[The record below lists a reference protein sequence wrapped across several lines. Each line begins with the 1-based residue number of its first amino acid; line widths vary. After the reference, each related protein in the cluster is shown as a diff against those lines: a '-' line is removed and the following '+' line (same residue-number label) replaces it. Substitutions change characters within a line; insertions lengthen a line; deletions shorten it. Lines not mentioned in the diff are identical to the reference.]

1 VTRPIE
7 SPVPPPPP
15 RPIEYAD
22 ADVSGWW
29 LSVLFGLALVAV
41 GIWLLTNVFESVAVL
56 AWLVGISL
64 VVAGIAEAAALG
76 GERRRPVAWLAGGL
90 LVVSGIAVMAWP
102 DISLWAV
109 AVVAGTG
116 LMLTG
121 VLRLLALLVDRDRSG
136 WPAQLAVSGVSIALG
151 AIVVAWPDATL
162 VVLAI
167 MLGIRAVASGLVA
180 IGVGWQLHRLA
191 A

>member
-1 VTRPIE
+1 
-7 SPVPPPPP
+7 
-15 RPIEYAD
+15 
-22 ADVSGWW
+22 
-29 LSVLFGLALVAV
+29 VLFGLALVAV

-121 VLRLLALLVDRDRSG
+121 VLRLLALLVDRDRSD